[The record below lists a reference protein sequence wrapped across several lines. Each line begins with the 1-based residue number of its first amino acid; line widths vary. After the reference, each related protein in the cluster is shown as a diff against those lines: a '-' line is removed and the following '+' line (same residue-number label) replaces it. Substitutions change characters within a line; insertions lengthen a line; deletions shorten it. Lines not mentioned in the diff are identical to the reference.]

1 MDRQKRMTQILRTG
15 PNHGRWLS
23 GMSDTGQHGIVL
35 ALGGGGARG
44 LAHLGVIEVLV
55 RENIPVQAIVGTSIG
70 AEIGAFFAAGTSVEE
85 MKQLACRMDW
95 ISTMRLFTPDF
106 AEAGLTG
113 GKGIHEY
120 LSPYMADKVI
130 ENLPIAFA
138 AVATD
143 LANGEEVVIHSGNLL
158 DAVRASISYPGLLSP
173 FRRGGQ
179 VLIDGSMVNP
189 VPFDVARK
197 CFGGPVLAIQA
208 HPQVAQNTAYRE
220 PDAPEWEARLQELL
234 GSSWLTKTPQVKIWL
249 QGFKR
254 PRPASAHGENSLG
267 VSTVMSQA
275 RLISEDMLMRLRMRL
290 SPPDILLQPDI
301 SRIGA
306 LEFYKAEEAIL
317 AGCQAAESALPSIR
331 ALCSEPG
338 T

>member
-1 MDRQKRMTQILRTG
+1 MKK
-15 PNHGRWLS
+15 P
-23 GMSDTGQHGIVL
+23 GIVL

-44 LAHLGVIEVLV
+44 LVHLGVIEVLV
-55 RENIPVQAIVGTSIG
+55 RENIPIHAIVGTSIG
-70 AEIGAFFAAGTSVEE
+70 AEIGAFFAAGTSVKE
-85 MKQLACRMDW
+85 MKQLACRLDW

-106 AEAGLTG
+106 VEAGFSG

-120 LSPYMADKVI
+120 LSPYMADKSI
-130 ENLPIAFA
+130 EDLPIAYA

-143 LANGEEVVIHSGNLL
+143 LMNGEEVVIQSGNLL

-173 FRRGGQ
+173 SRRNGQ

-197 CFGGPVLAIQA
+197 RFGGPVLAIQA
-208 HPQVAQNTAYRE
+208 HPQVAQNTAHRE
-220 PDAPEWEARLQELL
+220 QDAPEWEARLQELL
-234 GSSWLTKTPQVKIWL
+234 GSSWLKKTPQVKTWL

-254 PRPASAHGENSLG
+254 PRQISAQGENSLG
-267 VSTVMSQA
+267 VSSVMNQA
-275 RLISEDMLMRLRMRL
+275 RLISEDMLMRLRMQL
-290 SPPDILLQPDI
+290 SPPDLLLQPDI
-301 SRIGA
+301 GGIGA

-317 AGCQAAESALPSIR
+317 VGCETAELALPSIR
-331 ALCSEPG
+331 ALY